1 MLHCCSAELHDNTN
15 GARFLWWSILTN
27 CGFPSHS
34 GLGYLHVQAVCFHV
48 DRCAIYDHAAAVWFG
63 VGVVHFARRPP
74 HGSAMRA
81 VLLTLGAPCRVAQ
94 TGLVRGSSAAARAS
108 VELNVKKNQN
118 FRNVQGSHQ
127 AGPALCRSYPRREL
141 RAMCVDSTS
150 SGATSC
156 SCWSF
161 RHLVDQKRIGAALN
175 VALVVRTPQ

>member
-1 MLHCCSAELHDNTN
+1 MRMLHCCSAELHDNTN

-141 RAMCVDSTS
+141 RALCARPQHPRVRRLAAA
-150 SGATSC
+150 GPRPRA
-156 SCWSF
+156 F
-161 RHLVDQKRIGAALN
+161 RHLVDQRRRDAALKG
-175 VALVVRTPQ
+175 